1 MPPKSRKKQPKRGL
15 SLDEF
20 CNGLAEKN
28 NELLEGFI
36 YGIQNKE
43 LGLELEHGDEFMNA
57 TIDEWCQT
65 EEPNR
70 ALHLRMISCI
80 FIWMLLDELYS
91 EEIEGEFEPEPP
103 IKVHVR
109 EEHGNQ
115 AAINGM
121 INDKAMIITVE
132 VLRTVRAIWG
142 LNNGK

>member
-1 MPPKSRKKQPKRGL
+1 MPPKSRKNHSKRGL

-20 CNGLAEKN
+20 CNKLSEKN

-57 TIDEWCQT
+57 VIDEWCQT

-70 ALHLRMISCI
+70 ALHLKMISCI

-91 EEIEGEFEPEPP
+91 EEIEGDFEEELPP
-103 IKVHVR
+103 IKVQGR
-109 EEHGNQ
+109 E
-115 AAINGM
+115 AASVGL
-121 INDKAMIITVE
+121 NDKAMIITVE